1 MQAIVRAEII
11 QSPELDFWPV
21 VISRAETLSFHRS
34 RLTGTLEQVDDRL
47 LGRRARALTLYEPTT
62 IGDSFRDTRSDLRT
76 GYISDA
82 LMCVKLSCLEL
93 SAFLYY
99 AIAERGVSPCHR
111 IDDVKLRYLST
122 GSRLLIICRMGVG
135 SIESTLNIR
144 ARGNDFVLRCFA
156 RSHATWQWL
165 QKGTSFNL
173 QIHVRYR
180 TNL

>member
-11 QSPELDFWPV
+11 QSPELD
-21 VISRAETLSFHRS
+21 L
-34 RLTGTLEQVDDRL
+34 GTLEQVDDRL

-99 AIAERGVSPCHR
+99 AIA
-111 IDDVKLRYLST
+111 
-122 GSRLLIICRMGVG
+122 
-135 SIESTLNIR
+135 
-144 ARGNDFVLRCFA
+144 
-156 RSHATWQWL
+156 
-165 QKGTSFNL
+165 FNW
-173 QIHVRYR
+173 
-180 TNL
+180 